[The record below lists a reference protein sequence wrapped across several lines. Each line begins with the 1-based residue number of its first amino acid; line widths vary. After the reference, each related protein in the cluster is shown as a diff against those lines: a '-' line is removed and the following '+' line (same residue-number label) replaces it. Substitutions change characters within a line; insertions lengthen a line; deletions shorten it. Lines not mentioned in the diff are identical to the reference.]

1 MARKRRKAAPRE
13 RGSARAASPRKRRSP
28 RAAAPPPL
36 PFDQELLQLA
46 RGAAGTLRRLLL
58 TLLVLAA
65 LAGSAAGLWALR
77 PSPTFSS
84 DGVVT
89 GSPFDVTFQVENRDP
104 WFTLSNL
111 RIGCVLAQVRAS
123 PITPTM
129 VDPAMVDAT
138 NVRLSGKQ
146 ANALEPGESGTFT
159 CPFRADLIEV
169 TSDDPGI
176 AQRAEIY
183 FRSQYDL
190 PLIGSLRVTD
200 DSARFVLNTRVL
212 PPRWTR
218 KPKG

>member
-1 MARKRRKAAPRE
+1 M
-13 RGSARAASPRKRRSP
+13 
-28 RAAAPPPL
+28 PPPV

-46 RGAAGTLRRLLL
+46 KGAAGTLKSVLL
-58 TLLVLAA
+58 TLLILAA
-65 LAGSAAGLWALR
+65 LAGTAAGLWALR

-89 GSPFDVTFQVENRDP
+89 GSPFDVTFRVENRDP
-104 WFTLSNL
+104 WFILSNL

-123 PITPTM
+123 PNSPTM

-138 NVRLSGKQ
+138 NLRLAGKQ
-146 ANALEPGESGTFT
+146 PSGLEPGESGTFS

-190 PLIGSLRVTD
+190 PLIGSLRITD

-218 KPKG
+218 KPKE

>member
-1 MARKRRKAAPRE
+1 V
-13 RGSARAASPRKRRSP
+13 
-28 RAAAPPPL
+28 PPPV

-46 RGAAGTLRRLLL
+46 RGAAGTLKSVLL

-65 LAGSAAGLWALR
+65 LAGTAAGLWALR
-77 PSPTFSS
+77 PSPVFSS

-89 GSPFDVTFQVENRDP
+89 GSPFDVTFRVENRDR
-104 WFTLSNL
+104 WFILSNL
-111 RIGCVLAQVRAS
+111 KIGCVLAQVRAS
-123 PITPTM
+123 PNSPTM

-138 NVRLSGKQ
+138 NVRLAGKQ
-146 ANALEPGESGTFT
+146 PTTLEPGESGTFS

-190 PLIGSLRVTD
+190 PLIGSLRITD

-218 KPKG
+218 KPKE

>member
-1 MARKRRKAAPRE
+1 
-13 RGSARAASPRKRRSP
+13 
-28 RAAAPPPL
+28 
-36 PFDQELLQLA
+36 LLQLA
-46 RGAAGTLRRLLL
+46 KGAAGTLRRVLI

-65 LAGSAAGLWALR
+65 LAGTAAGLWALR

-89 GSPFDVTFQVENRDP
+89 GSPFDVTFRVKNRDP

-111 RIGCVLAQVRAS
+111 KIGCVLAQVRAS
-123 PITPTM
+123 PNSPTM

-146 ANALEPGESGTFT
+146 PNGLEPGESGTFS

-190 PLIGSLRVTD
+190 PLIGSLRITD

-212 PPRWTR
+212 PPRWTL
-218 KPKG
+218 KPKE

>member
-1 MARKRRKAAPRE
+1 
-13 RGSARAASPRKRRSP
+13 
-28 RAAAPPPL
+28 
-36 PFDQELLQLA
+36 LLQLA
-46 RGAAGTLRRLLL
+46 KSAAGTLKRAVL

-65 LAGSAAGLWALR
+65 MVGAAAGLWALR

-84 DGVVT
+84 AGVVT
-89 GSPFDVTFQVENRDP
+89 GSPFDVTFRVENSDR

-111 RIGCVLAQVRAS
+111 KIGCVLAQVRAS
-123 PITPTM
+123 PNSPTM

-138 NVRLSGKQ
+138 NVRFSSKQ
-146 ANALEPGESGTFT
+146 PQELEPGESGTFT

-190 PLIGSLRVTD
+190 PLIGSLRITD

-218 KPKG
+218 KPKE

>member
-1 MARKRRKAAPRE
+1 V
-13 RGSARAASPRKRRSP
+13 
-28 RAAAPPPL
+28 

-46 RGAAGTLRRLLL
+46 RGAAGTLKSVLL

-65 LAGSAAGLWALR
+65 LAGTAAGLWALR
-77 PSPTFSS
+77 PSPVFSS

-89 GSPFDVTFQVENRDP
+89 GSPFDVTFRVENRDP
-104 WFTLSNL
+104 WFILSNL
-111 RIGCVLAQVRAS
+111 KIGCVLAQVRAS
-123 PITPTM
+123 PNSPTM

-138 NVRLSGKQ
+138 NVRLAGKQ
-146 ANALEPGESGTFT
+146 PNTLEPGESGTFS

-190 PLIGSLRVTD
+190 PLIGSLRITD

-218 KPKG
+218 KPKE

>member
-1 MARKRRKAAPRE
+1 M
-13 RGSARAASPRKRRSP
+13 
-28 RAAAPPPL
+28 PPPL

-46 RGAAGTLRRLLL
+46 KGAAGTLQRVLL

-65 LAGSAAGLWALR
+65 LVGTAAGLWALR
-77 PSPTFSS
+77 PRPTFSS
-84 DGVVT
+84 AGVVT
-89 GSPFDVTFQVENRDP
+89 GSPFDVTFRVENRDP
-104 WFTLSNL
+104 WFPLSNL
-111 RIGCVLAQVRAS
+111 RVGCVLAQVRAS
-123 PITPTM
+123 PSSPTM

-138 NVRLSGKQ
+138 NLRLSGKQ
-146 ANALEPGESGTFT
+146 ANGLEPGESGTFT

-169 TSDDPGI
+169 TNDDPGI

-190 PLIGSLRVTD
+190 PLIGSLRITD

>member
-1 MARKRRKAAPRE
+1 MARKRSKPAARE
-13 RGSARAASPRKRRSP
+13 RGSARATGPRKRRTP
-28 RAAAPPPL
+28 RPPAPPPL

-46 RGAAGTLRRLLL
+46 KSAAGTLRRVLI
-58 TLLVLAA
+58 TLLVIAA
-65 LAGSAAGLWALR
+65 LAGAAAGLWALR

-84 DGVVT
+84 AGVVT
-89 GSPFDVTFQVENRDP
+89 GSPFDVTFRVENSDP

-111 RIGCVLAQVRAS
+111 KIGCVLAQVRAS
-123 PITPTM
+123 PNSPTM

-138 NVRLSGKQ
+138 NVRFSSKQ
-146 ANALEPGESGTFT
+146 PKELEPGESGTFT

-190 PLIGSLRVTD
+190 PLIGSLRITD
-200 DSARFVLNTRVL
+200 DSARFVD
-212 PPRWTR
+212 R
-218 KPKG
+218 KSVV

>member
-1 MARKRRKAAPRE
+1 MARKQSKPAP
-13 RGSARAASPRKRRSP
+13 RGSARAPGPQKRRSR
-28 RAAAPPPL
+28 RAPVPPPL

-46 RGAAGTLRRLLL
+46 KGAAGTLKSVFL

-65 LAGSAAGLWALR
+65 LAGTAAGLWALR
-77 PSPTFSS
+77 PSPVFSS

-89 GSPFDVTFQVENRDP
+89 GSPFDVTFRVENRDP
-104 WFTLSNL
+104 WFILSNL
-111 RIGCVLAQVRAS
+111 KIGCVLAQVRAS
-123 PITPTM
+123 PNSPTM
-129 VDPAMVDAT
+129 VDPAMVDAI
-138 NVRLSGKQ
+138 NLRLAGKQ
-146 ANALEPGESGTFT
+146 PNVLEPGESGTFS

-190 PLIGSLRVTD
+190 PLIGSLRITD

-218 KPKG
+218 KPKE